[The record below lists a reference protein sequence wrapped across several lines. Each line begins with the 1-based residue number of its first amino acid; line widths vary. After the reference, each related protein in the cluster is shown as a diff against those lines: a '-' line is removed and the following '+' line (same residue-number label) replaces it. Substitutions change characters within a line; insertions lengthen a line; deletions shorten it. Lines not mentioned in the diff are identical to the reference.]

1 MPTTIRTATP
11 DDETALLELMPRLA
25 DFDVPTGRDPTD
37 LWFGDSK
44 LMQKVL
50 AGNADNSHVLVAAD
64 AKNNAIAL
72 AMYTI
77 KPELLSS
84 APSAHLEALAVHPD
98 HLRQGLA
105 KKLINECTNESRKKG
120 AECMS
125 LHVFGNNT
133 RARALYKECGFDEEL
148 IRCYKPL

>member
-1 MPTTIRTATP
+1 MPDTIRAATP
-11 DDETALLELMPRLA
+11 EDEAALLELMPRLA
-25 DFDVPTGRDPTD
+25 DFEVPAVRDSKD
-37 LWFGDSK
+37 LWFGDSR

-50 AGNADNSHVLVAAD
+50 AGTAENSHVLVATD
-64 AKNNAIAL
+64 AENKAIAI

-84 APSAHLEALAVHPD
+84 ATSAHLEALAVHPQ

-105 KKLINECTNESRKKG
+105 KKLIDVCTTECRQKG

-133 RARALYKECGFDEEL
+133 RARALYKACGFDEEL